1 MRREGGVA
9 DGAWWR
15 HGVLYQVYPRSFADS
30 DGDGVGDLPGVTA
43 RLGHLV
49 DLGVDGVWLSPF
61 YPSPGVDFGYDV
73 SDHTGVDPLLGTLA
87 DADALL
93 AEAHRLGL
101 RVLVDL
107 VPNHTSDQHPWFRAS
122 RSSRDDPKRDWYVWA
137 DPSPGGGPP
146 NNWISSFPAVG
157 AAWTLD
163 EATGQYYGHAFT
175 PQQPDLNWWNPEVRD
190 AMDGVLRF
198 WLDRGVDGFRIDVA
212 HRLGKDRDLADNPP
226 ELAGARKYAWHP
238 ALRQRNL
245 NTDEGHAI
253 LRRFR
258 RTVDAHGPD
267 RVLLGEAVVTRPA
280 ELARYLEPGELHL
293 AFDFAFT
300 YAPWDATAVRAAVD
314 AMAAALPP
322 EGWPTL
328 TLSNHDIAR
337 IASRLGPAQA
347 RTAAVLLLTLR
358 GTPVL
363 YYGDELGMA
372 DVDVPPDL
380 ARDPDGR
387 DPQRTPMRWSPGP
400 GAGFTTGTPWLPIG
414 DDAADVASASADP
427 RSMLALYR
435 RLLALRRATPAL
447 HRGAHRPVD
456 APDGVYAYL
465 REDGSDRFLV
475 ALAFTP
481 EPAEVAVPAGAVLL
495 LSSDP
500 DRDEGPLP
508 ALRLGPH
515 EGVVVRL
522 PS

>member
-1 MRREGGVA
+1 MA
-9 DGAWWR
+9 DGEWWR

-30 DGDGVGDLPGVTA
+30 DGDGVGDLRGITA
-43 RLGHLV
+43 RLGHLA

-73 SDHTGVDPLLGTLA
+73 SDHTAVDPLLGTLA

-107 VPNHTSDQHPWFRAS
+107 VPNHTSDQHPWFLAS

-137 DPSPGGGPP
+137 DPAPGGGPP

-157 AAWTLD
+157 PAWTLD
-163 EATGQYYGHAFT
+163 AATGQYYGHAFT

-238 ALRQRNL
+238 TLRQRNL
-245 NTDEGHAI
+245 NTAEGHAI

-258 RTVDAHGPD
+258 RVVDAAGPG
-267 RVLLGEAVVTRPA
+267 RVLLGEAVVTRPE

-300 YAPWDATAVRAAVD
+300 YAPWDAAAVRAAVE
-314 AMAAALPP
+314 ATAAALPP
-322 EGWPTL
+322 GGWPTL

-337 IASRLGPAQA
+337 IVSRLGRAQA

-372 DVDVPPDL
+372 DVEVPPEL

-400 GAGFTTGTPWLPIG
+400 GAGFTTGTPWLPVG
-414 DDAADVASASADP
+414 DGADGVDIASQAADP
-427 RSMLALYR
+427 RSMLALHR

-447 HRGAHRPVD
+447 QRGSYRPVD

-465 REDGSDRFLV
+465 REDGADRILV
-475 ALAFTP
+475 ALGFT
-481 EPAEVAVPAGAVLL
+481 ARSADVAVPEGAMLL

-500 DRDEGPLP
+500 DRAGGPLP
-508 ALRLGPH
+508 ALRLGAH